1 MTSQS
6 SSQGSKSRISEWKRG
21 LAPRLRE
28 WKYSLRLLLHSPLV
42 VLGLVLLI
50 VIIGLALLA
59 PFIAPFG
66 PMAFDWSRRYLPPGP
81 VYLLG
86 TDEAGGDIYSRIL
99 WGAQVD
105 ISSAIVVVASA
116 LAIGIPTGAI
126 AAYRGG
132 VIDEILMRTT
142 DIFLSFPA
150 LILVMAIAA
159 TLGRNWNN
167 LVLAMIVV
175 WWPGYTRIVRGQVLA
190 EREKAYVEA
199 ARSIGAGSFRIMFRH
214 ILPNCI
220 APMLV
225 QATMDIG
232 AVILTAA
239 GLSFIGSGAQPGA
252 AEWGRMVADGRNYMY
267 EYPWIALFPGIAI
280 LLTSLAFN
288 LVGDGLRDVLDPR
301 LRR

>member
-1 MTSQS
+1 M
-6 SSQGSKSRISEWKRG
+6 
-21 LAPRLRE
+21 
-28 WKYSLRLLLHSPLV
+28 
-42 VLGLVLLI
+42 
-50 VIIGLALLA
+50 ALLA
-59 PFIAPFG
+59 PWIAPFG
-66 PMAFDWSRRYLPPGP
+66 PEAFDWSRRYLPPGP
-81 VYLLG
+81 VHLLG

-99 WGAQVD
+99 WGARLD
-105 ISSAIVVVASA
+105 IWSAVVIVASA
-116 LAIGIPTGAI
+116 LLIGIPTGAI
-126 AAYRGG
+126 AAYYGG
-132 VIDEILMRTT
+132 VLDEIFMRIA
-142 DIFLSFPA
+142 DVFLSFPA
-150 LILVMAIAA
+150 LILVMAIAT
-159 TLGRNWNN
+159 TLGRNWSN
-167 LVLAMIVV
+167 LVLAMVVV

-225 QATMDIG
+225 QATLDIG

-239 GLSFIGSGAQPGA
+239 GLSFIGSGAPPGM
-252 AEWGRMVADGRNYMY
+252 AEWGRMVADGRGYLYN
-267 EYPWIALFPGIAI
+267 YPWIPMYPGIAI